1 MAHERPPTSARTV
14 LTRRGQL
21 ALSITVALTAAVAL
35 IAVQTLTAD
44 SAPTRSGG
52 AAGAAPSTRTTDPS
66 SDPLPGSPVT
76 SAPGAGL
83 PARIAPAE
91 KPSAV
96 RTTPPAGAA
105 PVVVNGR
112 VQPPRVAVPAAA
124 SGQLVAVAGATPPVS
139 GERVWTYRVEVEQGL
154 PFAGAEFAAA
164 VDATLAD
171 PRSWAARGHVFQ
183 RLDTEGTDFRLILA
197 SPALTDQLC
206 APLNTR
212 GEVSCRNGDLVVLN
226 ALRWAEGIADY
237 AGDLASYREYMVNH
251 EVGHRIGRGHVQCT
265 GSGDPAPVMMQQ
277 TYGLDGCL
285 PNAWP
290 LPDE

>member
-1 MAHERPPTSARTV
+1 MAHERPPASAWTL

-44 SAPTRSGG
+44 SAPTRPGG
-52 AAGAAPSTRTTDPS
+52 AAGATPSTSTTDPS
-66 SDPLPGSPVT
+66 SDPPAGSSAI
-76 SAPGAGL
+76 SAPGAAS
-83 PARIAPAE
+83 PARTAPAE
-91 KPSAV
+91 KGAV
-96 RTTPPAGAA
+96 PTMAPAGAA

-124 SGQLVAVAGATPPVS
+124 SGLLVAVSGATPPVS
-139 GERVWTYRVEVEQGL
+139 GQRVWTYRVEVEQGL

-285 PNAWP
+285 PNPWP